1 MNDLIEKA
9 IKAKEAAY
17 DLGIKTTE
25 QKNLAL
31 QSISKQLVE
40 ESQFILEE
48 NEKDLNRGKENGLS
62 DSLLDRLTLTEERIK
77 DMAQALMNIV
87 HLDDPIDEVLESW
100 ERPNGLQIK
109 KVRVPIGVVGMVYE
123 ARPNV
128 TVDASSLC
136 LKTGNPVL
144 LRGSSSAIHSNK
156 AIVQVIHRALQ
167 ETDISPNVIQLVE
180 DTSRQTASEMFKLNE
195 YLDVLIPRGSA
206 NLIKTVVSNAT
217 VPVLETGAG
226 NCHIY
231 IDETAD
237 PEMAKQIAVNGK
249 TQRPSVCNSTES
261 FLVHEKWAESYFKDF
276 VEALHD
282 HDVELRGDQ
291 KSTKYVPSLK
301 QGTEEDWGTEYLDFI
316 ASVKIV
322 KDVKE
327 AAEHINQYG
336 TKHSEAI
343 ISEIEENVEAFFKRV
358 DAAALYHNASTRFT
372 DGEEFGFGAE
382 IGISTQ
388 KLHARGP
395 MGLPALTSSTY
406 IVRGTGQI
414 K

>member
-1 MNDLIEKA
+1 MSDLIEKA
-9 IKAKEAAY
+9 KKAKEAAHQ
-17 DLGIKTTE
+17 LGIKTTE
-25 QKNLAL
+25 QKNMAL
-31 QSISKQLVE
+31 QSMAKQLIE
-40 ESQFILEE
+40 ETAFILDE
-48 NEKDLNRGKENGLS
+48 NQKDLERGKENGFS
-62 DSLLDRLTLTEERIK
+62 ESLLDRLTLTDERIK
-77 DMAQALMNIV
+77 DIAESLMELID
-87 HLDDPIDEVLESW
+87 LPDPVDEVLESW
-100 ERPNGLQIK
+100 DRPNGLNIK
-109 KVRVPIGVVGMVYE
+109 KVRVPIGVIGMVYE

-144 LRGSSSAIHSNK
+144 LRGSSSAISSNK
-156 AIVQVIHRALQ
+156 AIVSVIHRAL
-167 ETDISPNVIQLVE
+167 EKTDISPDAVQLVE

-195 YLDVLIPRGSA
+195 YLDVLIPRGGA
-206 NLIKTVVSNAT
+206 NLIKTVVDNSS

-231 IDETAD
+231 VDESAD
-237 PEMAKQIAVNGK
+237 PKMAIEIAINGK

-261 FLVHEKWAESYFKDF
+261 FLIHEKWAENHFNDF
-276 VEALHD
+276 VQALHD
-282 HDVELRGDQ
+282 INVELRGDQ
-291 KSTKYVPSLK
+291 KAKEYASWLK
-301 QGTEEDWGTEYLDFI
+301 QATEEDWATEYLDYI

-322 KDVKE
+322 KNVEE
-327 AAEHINQYG
+327 AAQHINTYG

-343 ISEIEENVEAFFKRV
+343 ISETNEHVEAFFKQV

-372 DGEEFGFGAE
+372 DGVEFGFGAE

-395 MGLPALTSSTY
+395 MGLPALTSTTY
-406 IVRGTGQI
+406 IVRGAGQI